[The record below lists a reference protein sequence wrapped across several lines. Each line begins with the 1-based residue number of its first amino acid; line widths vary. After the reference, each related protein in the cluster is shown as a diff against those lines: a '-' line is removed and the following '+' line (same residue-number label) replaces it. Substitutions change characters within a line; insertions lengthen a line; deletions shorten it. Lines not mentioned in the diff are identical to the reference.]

1 MTQVSN
7 SGKNAAVPMPDL
19 SAVRSNVHF
28 TGGQKVSLGMR
39 VGANAPSSQACE
51 RVLDVDEKLLQGGGP
66 GF

>member
-28 TGGQKVSLGMR
+28 TGGQKVSLGRTLVDFSVPCQRVKSKMR
-39 VGANAPSSQACE
+39 LVNP
-51 RVLDVDEKLLQGGGP
+51 VK
-66 GF
+66 F